1 MARSDTSSA
10 RPTSR
15 PVYLE
20 RIMATMSVPPVE
32 APTLNTMAL
41 PMAGRATA
49 KHSSSRVSSVKG
61 WGMGYTFS
69 KSDTKADRA
78 KEE

>member
-1 MARSDTSSA
+1 
-10 RPTSR
+10 
-15 PVYLE
+15 
-20 RIMATMSVPPVE
+20 
-32 APTLNTMAL
+32 MAL

-49 KHSSSRVSSVKG
+49 KHSFSRVSSVKG